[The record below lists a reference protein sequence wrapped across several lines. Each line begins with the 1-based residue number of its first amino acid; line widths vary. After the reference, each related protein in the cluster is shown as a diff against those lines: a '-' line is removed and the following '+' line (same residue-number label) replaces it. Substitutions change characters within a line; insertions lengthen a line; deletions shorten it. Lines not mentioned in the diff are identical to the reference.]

1 MGTGGE
7 TPLQGFLLLLSK
19 EEQTEDAQLNLPEE
33 YLTLMLDIFKIGL
46 VSKNCSAQFSGN
58 SKNI

>member
-7 TPLQGFLLLLSK
+7 TPLQGFLLLLSQ

-33 YLTLMLDIFKIGL
+33 YFLL
-46 VSKNCSAQFSGN
+46 VKYKGVSSLKL
-58 SKNI
+58 